1 MLLVEI
7 ADPPVARGRRVE
19 IPRHRV
25 RSRPLPGRLRPRL
38 QGHAEPV
45 ADVVAR
51 PAHLHGLP
59 ARTEIAGA
67 HLGVR
72 LEAARGE
79 HDRARGHL
87 LTPVRSGRA
96 HAPHGSGALVEQ
108 KRDRLRAVAD
118 LDTSRFAGREERVG
132 EPGPTADGLDDEA
145 APEAEL
151 AADAVGLPAV
161 EQHPADA
168 QGLAHPG
175 HGGPGAIDESVDEPG
190 VGPTAGHADEV
201 APHCLHGVRAEV
213 DLGEL
218 PLAQVGDQP
227 GDVVDPGVR
236 KAEGAAAEVG
246 VAAALLPRRLLQ
258 HDRPGSRLPGREGR
272 AERGVPRAHDDDI
285 GIGRHAL
292 PPPHA
297 APLPPRAAR

>member
-1 MLLVEI
+1 M
-7 ADPPVARGRRVE
+7 
-19 IPRHRV
+19 
-25 RSRPLPGRLRPRL
+25 
-38 QGHAEPV
+38 
-45 ADVVAR
+45 
-51 PAHLHGLP
+51 
-59 ARTEIAGA
+59 
-67 HLGVR
+67 
-72 LEAARGE
+72 
-79 HDRARGHL
+79 
-87 LTPVRSGRA
+87 TPVRSGRA

-201 APHCLHGVRAEV
+201 APHCLHRVRAEV

-285 GIGRHAL
+285 GIGPHAL
-292 PPPHA
+292 P
-297 APLPPRAAR
+297 LRMPPRSHRARPGEPPGIAWTWSQPRAGAVTPAPSRRARRPASLARVYRRAPPPSKAWSDRMRPVYDSRHHILCWREIRGTP